1 MYLTES
7 PPKYV
12 SPLLCNH
19 QGHELHCNSMWEPGA
34 LTLGTAFL
42 QPAALAPWPVAP
54 EVLHTPLHA
63 ALMQASKHSQEHDDV
78 RTGKLPAHQEFSP
91 DVSQLKY
98 ERSEGVVKGLSGW
111 LVAHG
116 LHLDDDVVL
125 QGVRELVASKHDLL
139 VLVQL
144 PAHVRDTSVLLKLA
158 QLSSAHQIHSH
169 RHQR

>member
-1 MYLTES
+1 
-7 PPKYV
+7 
-12 SPLLCNH
+12 
-19 QGHELHCNSMWEPGA
+19 MWELGA
-34 LTLGTAFL
+34 LTLGTAVL
-42 QPAALAPWPVAP
+42 QPCWIGALACCP
-54 EVLHTPLHA
+54 EVLHTPVHA
-63 ALMQASKHSQEHDDV
+63 ALMQALKNSQGHDDV
-78 RTGKLPAHQEFSP
+78 RTGKLPAHQKFSP

-144 PAHVRDTSVLLKLA
+144 PAHVRDTSVLFVKHSYPLQTRFILIDISA
-158 QLSSAHQIHSH
+158 ESSDFGIIDQPALQC
-169 RHQR
+169 QQGTG